1 MRRTIKLKSGKSRT
15 KSKIEASVNSSGK
28 PWSQSRRRKGRLWW
42 EEFAEK
48 EDFKPGRG
56 DESGESMEPI
66 GEVHLTGLGESEFKR
81 LVSGRRRE
89 VRGVFIPQTGEK

>member
-1 MRRTIKLKSGKSRT
+1 VEKVEP

-28 PWSQSRRRKGRLWW
+28 PWSQSRRRKGWLWW

-89 VRGVFIPQTGEK
+89 VRGVFIPQTREK